1 MKIALIDVIDLM
13 GIGGYWDRQTGK
25 YIPPKWQADEC
36 YPERGLTSEDYQRF
50 AANPDRYLKSPVLRL
65 GGVDCKAAIAMGNI
79 TREQLMELGYKRP
92 EQWELFYRE
101 PTTVEGATPRC
112 PDEDWEASKR
122 VDEYM
127 REHGGGEV
135 YMAYIIMKSDIVNQ
149 LVRDWL
155 TQHGIEYYDTSQS

>member
-1 MKIALIDVIDLM
+1 MKIALIDAIDLLDH
-13 GIGGYWDRQTGK
+13 GGYIDRQTGK

-36 YPERGLTSEDYQRF
+36 YPELGLTSEDYQRF
-50 AANPDRYLKSPVLRL
+50 DANPDRYLKSPVLRL

-101 PTTVEGATPRC
+101 PTTVEGAAPRC
-112 PDEDWEASKR
+112 TDEDWEASKR

-127 REHGGGEV
+127 REHGVLWE
-135 YMAYIIMKSDIVNQ
+135 YSAKRTELSIQ
-149 LVRDWL
+149 LVKDWIA
-155 TQHGIEYYDTSQS
+155 QHGLECDDSQS